1 MIYSFKD
8 LRVWQ
13 LAHKLTLD
21 VYRLSAKFPEKEKFG
36 IVSQIRRSSSS
47 VAANI
52 VEGHARKSTKEFV
65 QFLFQAR
72 GSLAET
78 IYFVILARDLG
89 YIIEKESL
97 YLQQEYES
105 LGKQLNALITSLKN
119 KND

>member
-1 MIYSFKD
+1 MINSFRD

-13 LAHKLTLD
+13 VAHKLTLE
-21 VYRLSAKFPEKEKFG
+21 VYRITSLFPDSEKFG
-36 IVSQIRRSSSS
+36 IISQIRRSSSS

-52 VEGHARKSTKEFV
+52 VEGHARKSTKEFL

-78 IYFVILARDLG
+78 QYFLILAYDLK
-89 YIIEKESL
+89 YVQKIKFEE
-97 YLQQEYES
+97 LQSEYEQ

-119 KND
+119 K

>member
-1 MIYSFKD
+1 MINSFRD

-13 LAHKLTLD
+13 VAHKLTLE
-21 VYRLSAKFPEKEKFG
+21 VYRITGLFPDKEKFG
-36 IVSQIRRSSSS
+36 IVSQMRRSSSS

-52 VEGHARKSTKEFV
+52 VEGHSRKSTKEFI

-78 IYFVILARDLG
+78 EYFLILAADLK
-89 YIIEKESL
+89 YISNNISEK
-97 YLQQEYES
+97 LQNEYDQ

-119 KND
+119 KL